1 MEAEYIQKRLDFM
14 RQSEGFIFAYVLFI
28 ISILFLIITGSITSY
43 QHDTSITDN
52 MLEQVKIETLFQ
64 MSHTEFKDALQGH
77 DTLQEDDVFDYDYP
91 YGMVTVSIRKIQD
104 DNVYAHFQITTSK
117 GAEYLYQ
124 HTLSNHR
131 A

>member
-14 RQSEGFIFAYVLFI
+14 RQSEGFIFPYVLFI

-64 MSHTEFKDALQGH
+64 MSHTEFKDAK
-77 DTLQEDDVFDYDYP
+77 D
-91 YGMVTVSIRKIQD
+91 
-104 DNVYAHFQITTSK
+104 
-117 GAEYLYQ
+117 
-124 HTLSNHR
+124 
-131 A
+131 